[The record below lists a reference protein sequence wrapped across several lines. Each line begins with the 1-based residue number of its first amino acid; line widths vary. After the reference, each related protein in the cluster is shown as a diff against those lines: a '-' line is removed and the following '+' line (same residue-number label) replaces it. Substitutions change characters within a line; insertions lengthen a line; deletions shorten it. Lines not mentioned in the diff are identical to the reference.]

1 MQSLVVKQNG
11 CPVTTSLAIAEGV
24 GNPHA
29 TVIKLVRQNASD
41 FEEFGPIGFEI
52 QKGKS
57 LSHGGFARATEFALL
72 NEQQATLLLTYM
84 RNNDTVK
91 EFKKRLVK
99 AFFEMRD
106 QLQSS
111 SPDMN
116 QLSKMDILKLAMESE
131 EERLKLEQANLQLA
145 SKVEQDAPKV
155 LFAERVYISPDAISV
170 AEAAKVIGTGQ
181 RRLFDF
187 LRNIGWISRRNEPY
201 QQKIEQGLLN
211 VKLSNF
217 QHPEHGLKQSVTT
230 VVTGKGLT
238 KLKQLWDEEHPQLH

>member
-1 MQSLVVKQNG
+1 M
-11 CPVTTSLAIAEGV
+11 A
-24 GNPHA
+24 
-29 TVIKLVRQNASD
+29 
-41 FEEFGPIGFEI
+41 FEMRNSSSGAGRP
-52 QKGKS
+52 
-57 LSHGGFARATEFALL
+57 TEYALL

-84 RNNDTVK
+84 RNNETVK

-111 SPDMN
+111 ELSTN
-116 QLSKMDILKLAMESE
+116 QLSRMDILKLAMESE
-131 EERLKLEQANLQLA
+131 EQRLKLEQERQQLVT
-145 SKVEQDAPKV
+145 KVEQDAPKV
-155 LFAERVYISPDAISV
+155 RFAERVYISPDAISV
-170 AEAAKVIGTGQ
+170 GEAAKVIGTGQ

-201 QQKIEQGLLN
+201 QQKIEQGFLN

>member
-1 MQSLVVKQNG
+1 MQSLVIKQNG

-24 GNPHA
+24 GNTHK
-29 TVIKLVRQNASD
+29 TVIQLIRKNTLD
-41 FEEFGPIGFEI
+41 FEEFGRVAFEMR
-52 QKGKS
+52 S
-57 LSHGGFARATEFALL
+57 FSTNGGDQHREVAIL
-72 NEQQATLLLTYM
+72 NEAQATLLLTYM
-84 RNNDTVK
+84 RNNETVK

-106 QLQSS
+106 QLQSNTLS
-111 SPDMN
+111 TS

-131 EERLKLEQANLQLA
+131 EQRLKLEDERQQLVA
-145 SKVEQDAPKV
+145 KVEQDAPKV
-155 LFAERVYISPDAISV
+155 LFAERVHASPDAIGV
-170 AEAAKVIGTGQ
+170 AEAAKIIGTGQ

-201 QQKIEQGLLN
+201 QQKIEQGFLN
-211 VKLSNF
+211 VKLGNF
-217 QHPEHGLKQSVTT
+217 HHPEHGLKQSVTT

>member
-11 CPVTTSLAIAEGV
+11 CPVTTSLAIADGV
-24 GNPHA
+24 GNKHA
-29 TVIKLVRQNASD
+29 TVIRLVRDNVLD
-41 FEEFGPIGFEI
+41 FEEFGRVGFEI
-52 QKGKS
+52 RPFQTN
-57 LSHGGFARATEFALL
+57 GGTQHREIAIL

-84 RNNDTVK
+84 RNNETVK

-131 EERLKLEQANLQLA
+131 EERLKLEQANQQLVN
-145 SKVEQDAPKV
+145 KVEQDAPKV

-170 AEAAKVIGTGQ
+170 GEAAKIIGTGQ

-217 QHPEHGLKQSVTT
+217 HHPEHGLKQSVTT

>member
-11 CPVTTSLAIAEGV
+11 CPVTTSLAIADGV
-24 GNPHA
+24 GNKHA
-29 TVIKLVRQNASD
+29 TVIRLVRDNVLD
-41 FEEFGPIGFEI
+41 FEEFGRVGFEI
-52 QKGKS
+52 RPFQTN
-57 LSHGGFARATEFALL
+57 GGTQHREIAIL

-84 RNNDTVK
+84 RNNETVK

-111 SPDMN
+111 ELSTN

-131 EERLKLEQANLQLA
+131 EQRLKL
-145 SKVEQDAPKV
+145 EQDAPKV

-201 QQKIEQGLLN
+201 QQKIEQGFLN

>member
-1 MQSLVVKQNG
+1 MQALVMKSGNG

-24 GNPHA
+24 GNAHK
-29 TVIKLVRQNASD
+29 TVIQLIRQNTVDLED
-41 FEEFGPIGFEI
+41 FGNLAFEMRNSEV
-52 QKGKS
+52 GA
-57 LSHGGFARATEFALL
+57 GRPTEYALL

-84 RNNDTVK
+84 RNNETVK
-91 EFKKRLVK
+91 QFKKRVVK

-106 QLQSS
+106 QLQAQT
-111 SPDMN
+111 PDMT
-116 QLSKMDILKLAMESE
+116 QLSKMDILRLAMESE
-131 EERLKLEQANLQLA
+131 EQRLKLEQERQALEA
-145 SKVEQDAPKV
+145 KVQEYEPKA
-155 LFAERVYISPDAISV
+155 LFAEQVQRAPDTISV
-170 AEAAKVIGTGQ
+170 SEAAKIIGTGQ

-201 QQKIEQGLLN
+201 QEKIQQGLLN

-238 KLKQLWDEEHPQLH
+238 KLKALWDQEHPQLH

>member
-11 CPVTTSLAIAEGV
+11 CPVTTSLAIADGI
-24 GNPHA
+24 GNTHK
-29 TVIKLVRQNASD
+29 TVVQLIRQNSSD
-41 FEEFGPIGFEI
+41 LEEFGNLAFEMRNSSS
-52 QKGKS
+52 GA
-57 LSHGGFARATEFALL
+57 GRPTEYALL

-84 RNNDTVK
+84 RNNETVK

-131 EERLKLEQANLQLA
+131 EERLKLEQSNQQLA

-170 AEAAKVIGTGQ
+170 GEAAKIIGTGQ

>member
-1 MQSLVVKQNG
+1 MQSLVIKQNG
-11 CPVTTSLAIAEGV
+11 CPVTTSLAIADGV

-29 TVIKLVRQNASD
+29 TVIKLVRQNADD
-41 FEEFGPIGFEI
+41 FEEFGRVGFEI
-52 QKGKS
+52 RPFETN
-57 LSHGGFARATEFALL
+57 GGIQQREIAIL

-84 RNNDTVK
+84 RNNETVK

-111 SPDMN
+111 EQGDK

-131 EERLKLEQANLQLA
+131 EQRLKLEQVNQQLSA
-145 SKVEQDAPKV
+145 KVEQDAPKV
-155 LFAERVYISPDAISV
+155 QFAERVYISPDAISV
-170 AEAAKVIGTGQ
+170 GEAAKIIGTGQ

-238 KLKQLWDEEHPQLH
+238 KLKQLWDSEHPKIH

>member
-11 CPVTTSLAIAEGV
+11 CPVTTSLAIADGI
-24 GNPHA
+24 GNTHK
-29 TVIKLVRQNASD
+29 TVVQLIRQNSSD
-41 FEEFGPIGFEI
+41 LEEFGNLALEMRNSSSGAGRP
-52 QKGKS
+52 
-57 LSHGGFARATEFALL
+57 TEYALL

-84 RNNDTVK
+84 RNNETVK

-111 SPDMN
+111 ELSTN
-116 QLSKMDILKLAMESE
+116 QLSRMDILKLAMESE
-131 EERLKLEQANLQLA
+131 EQRLKLEQERQQLVT
-145 SKVEQDAPKV
+145 KVEQDAPKV
-155 LFAERVYISPDAISV
+155 RFAERVYIPPDAISV
-170 AEAAKVIGTGQ
+170 GEAAKVIGTGQ

-201 QQKIEQGLLN
+201 QQKIEQGFLN

>member
-1 MQSLVVKQNG
+1 MQSLVIKQNG
-11 CPVTTSLAIAEGV
+11 CPVTTSLAIADGI
-24 GNPHA
+24 GNTHK
-29 TVIKLVRQNASD
+29 TVIQLIRQNTVDLED
-41 FEEFGPIGFEI
+41 FGRVAFEMRSFET
-52 QKGKS
+52 KGGS
-57 LSHGGFARATEFALL
+57 QNREVAIL

-84 RNNDTVK
+84 RNNETVK
-91 EFKKRLVK
+91 AFKKRLVK

-106 QLQSS
+106 QLHASA
-111 SPDMN
+111 PNIN

-131 EERLKLEQANLQLA
+131 EQRLKLEQTNKQL
-145 SKVEQDAPKV
+145 SQKVEQDAPKV
-155 LFAERVYISPDAISV
+155 QFAERVYISPDAISV
-170 AEAAKVIGTGQ
+170 GEAAKIIGTGQ

>member
-1 MQSLVVKQNG
+1 MQALVMKSESG

-41 FEEFGPIGFEI
+41 FEEFGNIGFEI
-52 QKGKS
+52 QNSNSGA
-57 LSHGGFARATEFALL
+57 GRPTEFAVL

-84 RNNDTVK
+84 RNNETVK
-91 EFKKRLVK
+91 QFKKRLVK
-99 AFFEMRD
+99 AFFDMRD
-106 QLQSS
+106 LLQAQT
-111 SPDMN
+111 PDMT
-116 QLSKMDILKLAMESE
+116 QLSKMDILRLAMESE
-131 EERLKLEQANLQLA
+131 EQRLKLEQERQALEA
-145 SKVEQDAPKV
+145 KVQEYEPKA
-155 LFAERVYISPDAISV
+155 LFAEQVQRAPDTISV
-170 AEAAKVIGTGQ
+170 SEAAKIIGTGQ

-201 QQKIEQGLLN
+201 QEKIQQGLLN

-238 KLKQLWDEEHPQLH
+238 KLKALWDQEHPQLH

>member
-1 MQSLVVKQNG
+1 MQALVMKSESG

-24 GNPHA
+24 GNTHK
-29 TVIKLVRQNASD
+29 TVIQLIRQNTVD
-41 FEEFGPIGFEI
+41 LEDFGPLAFEMRVGREDGKGG
-52 QKGKS
+52 QKREV
-57 LSHGGFARATEFALL
+57 AIL

-84 RNNDTVK
+84 RNNETVK
-91 EFKKRLVK
+91 QFKKRLVK

-106 QLQSS
+106 QLQAQT
-111 SPDMN
+111 PDMT
-116 QLSKMDILKLAMESE
+116 QLSKMDILRLAMESE
-131 EERLKLEQANLQLA
+131 EQRLKLEQERQALEA
-145 SKVEQDAPKV
+145 KVQEYEPKA
-155 LFAERVYISPDAISV
+155 LFAEQVQRAPDTISV
-170 AEAAKVIGTGQ
+170 SEAAKIIGTGQ

-201 QQKIEQGLLN
+201 QEKIQQGLLN

-238 KLKQLWDEEHPQLH
+238 KLKALWDKEHPQLH